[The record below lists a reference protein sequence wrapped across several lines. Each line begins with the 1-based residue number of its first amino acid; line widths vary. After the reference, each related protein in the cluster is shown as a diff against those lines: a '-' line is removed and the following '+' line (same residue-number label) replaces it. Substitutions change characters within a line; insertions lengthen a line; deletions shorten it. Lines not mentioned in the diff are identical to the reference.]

1 MVGRQEWLAMSAGS
15 ARPHRRE
22 KAITWL
28 CAGKSAVVTYQEGR
42 AVPHNQYD
50 KQDPQEQYRTPDAQ
64 DSGEISHPGR
74 TGEMDVEPDHGEDS
88 YRGTGRLKDK
98 RAIITGGDS
107 GIGRA
112 VAIAFAREG
121 ADVLISYLPEE
132 EDDARET
139 AQLIEKAGRKA
150 VTVPGDIRDEQHC
163 ADIVQRAV
171 GELGGLDILVNNA
184 AYQMSRDG
192 GLLDITTEQFDRV
205 MKTNLYAM
213 FWLSRAAVPHMR
225 PGSTIINTA
234 SIQAYQPSPNLLDYA
249 TTKAG
254 IVAFTK
260 ALGENL
266 AERGIRVNAVAPGPI
281 WTPLIPA
288 TMPKEKVESFGED
301 TPMGRAGQPAEL
313 APVYVFFASQES
325 SYITG
330 EVLGVTGGKPLA

>member
-1 MVGRQEWLAMSAGS
+1 M
-15 ARPHRRE
+15 PD
-22 KAITWL
+22 
-28 CAGKSAVVTYQEGR
+28 
-42 AVPHNQYD
+42 NQYEPQHP
-50 KQDPQEQYRTPDAQ
+50 QDQYRTPDAQ
-64 DSGEISHPGR
+64 DSDRISHPGI
-74 TGEMDVEPDHGEDS
+74 TGEMDVVPDHGEDS
-88 YRGTGRLKDK
+88 YHGTGRLDGK
-98 RAIITGGDS
+98 RAVITGGDS

-150 VTVPGDIRDEQHC
+150 VTAPGDIRDEQHC
-163 ADIVQRAV
+163 ATIVAKAV
-171 GELGGLDILVNNA
+171 NDLGGLDILVNNA
-184 AYQMSRDG
+184 AYQMSQDD

-205 MKTNLYAM
+205 MKTNLYAI
-213 FWLSRAAVPHMR
+213 FWLSKAAVPHMR

-234 SIQAYQPSPNLLDYA
+234 SIQAYNPSPNLLDYA

-260 ALGENL
+260 ALGANL
-266 AERGIRVNAVAPGPI
+266 ADKGIRVNAVAPGPI

-301 TPMGRAGQPAEL
+301 TPLARAGQPAEL
-313 APVYVFFASQES
+313 APAYVFFASQES

>member
-1 MVGRQEWLAMSAGS
+1 M
-15 ARPHRRE
+15 PD
-22 KAITWL
+22 
-28 CAGKSAVVTYQEGR
+28 
-42 AVPHNQYD
+42 NQYET
-50 KQDPQEQYRTPDAQ
+50 QDPQDQYRTPDAQ
-64 DSGEISHPGR
+64 DSSRIPHPGI

-88 YRGTGRLKDK
+88 YHGTGRLDGK

-139 AQLIEKAGRKA
+139 AQLVEKAGRKV
-150 VTVPGDIRDEQHC
+150 VTAPGDIRDEHHC
-163 ADIVQRAV
+163 ADIVAKAV
-171 GELGGLDILVNNA
+171 NDLGGLDILVNNA
-184 AYQMSRDG
+184 AYQMSQDS

-213 FWLSRAAVPHMR
+213 FWLSKAAVPHMR

-234 SIQAYQPSPNLLDYA
+234 SIQAYDPSPNLLDYA

-260 ALGENL
+260 ALGAGL
-266 AERGIRVNAVAPGPI
+266 ADKGIRVNAVAPGPI

-301 TPMGRAGQPAEL
+301 TPMARAGQPAEL
-313 APVYVFFASQES
+313 APAYVFFASQES